1 MPTDLE
7 GMASCHTHATL
18 CQFSH
23 RIHGIHRS
31 SWRKI
36 FSHGFHRC
44 SQMVRLRRVLWL
56 LWEDSLVAAWVWQ
69 DAIPSRSVHIC
80 DICGR
85 FLIGV
90 LSGGAAVPAAPTKQ
104 SCTDITFLPQYH
116 FKQHCF
122 KQPCLKPI
130 CFVSLHT

>member
-1 MPTDLE
+1 MSVHDCLVGAAGTAAPPERTPIKNLPQISQMRTNQE
-7 GMASCHTHATL
+7 GMASCHTHTAL

-31 SWRKI
+31 FWRKI

-69 DAIPSRSVHIC
+69 DAIPS
-80 DICGR
+80 
-85 FLIGV
+85 
-90 LSGGAAVPAAPTKQ
+90 
-104 SCTDITFLPQYH
+104 
-116 FKQHCF
+116 
-122 KQPCLKPI
+122 
-130 CFVSLHT
+130 